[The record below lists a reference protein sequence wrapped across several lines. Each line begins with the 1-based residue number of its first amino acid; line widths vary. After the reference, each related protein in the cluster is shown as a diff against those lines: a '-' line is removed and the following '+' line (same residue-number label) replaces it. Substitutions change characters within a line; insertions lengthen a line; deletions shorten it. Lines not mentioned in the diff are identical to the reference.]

1 VTLYVQPVLLA
12 LRTWTRQR
20 AGVGVAVG
28 GTGVEV
34 AVEVGVAVEE
44 TGVGVFVFVA
54 DGVEVGVGVDVISGT
69 TVGEVEEFSDHIAK
83 SFAMQPWP
91 VSYQPSLLNDTAMLC
106 VPSAIGTK

>member
-1 VTLYVQPVLLA
+1 MTLYVQPVLLA

-20 AGVGVAVG
+20 AGVGVAVGVG

-54 DGVEVGVGVDVISGT
+54 DDVEVGVGVDVISGA
-69 TVGEVEEFSDHIAK
+69 TVGEVEEFSAHIEK
-83 SFAMQPWP
+83 SLAMHGP
-91 VSYQPSLLNDTAMLC
+91 VYQPSAPNEMFTLC